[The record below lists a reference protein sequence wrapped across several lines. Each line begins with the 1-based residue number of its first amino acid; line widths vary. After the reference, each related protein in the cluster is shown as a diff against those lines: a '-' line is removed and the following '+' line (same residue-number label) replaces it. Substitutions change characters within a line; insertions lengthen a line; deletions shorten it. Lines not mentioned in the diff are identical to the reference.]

1 MAGRSYI
8 ALLLALTM
16 IFALAGCGAKETMPS
31 DSGSSDTV
39 AVTVPTS
46 SETDSSEETKPDSQ
60 DQPGDV
66 ADAVEATIAPDSNDK
81 PVEDDEAPA
90 PGATMTAD
98 TPSAAAEDATDYSI
112 NETPASALTP
122 VPTATPSP
130 VPSPTIQEYASSSLT
145 PTQRNS
151 INMLNYMSALT
162 QGVNQE
168 RRNQLF
174 LESAYNSFDNLYPNA
189 VDTKTQAQITSLM
202 DTIEGYRMI
211 SVKRDRLMYIYEQNR
226 AQAMRQAIPN
236 PLGLLSAVQSGSL
249 FKAAVSVLYMA
260 VDAKTSYDSATSQA
274 DMQFIQ
280 EGWELDDAESAALHE
295 STKAALTYLLDMVR
309 TYDLPGDFALNREA
323 IEDFVTWS
331 SKPDSQLVGKI
342 SWLESHEEVYKEFGP
357 YWLELAKDYYIA
369 EEYQKCLE
377 AVSQYESVTTR
388 IFRKDI
394 DYATVLPMAITA
406 AKILS
411 ENKALSEA
419 EYIKIAERYCST
431 IISNTKDSDWS
442 LRYFA
447 AQVYVDLFGV
457 TNKSTY
463 LDQAYKIALDNIVV
477 LVDSQRDMNA
487 AYLVAI
493 EEVKPGRDA
502 TKREKEEIKEY
513 NRLIKEERKTA
524 LPPVNEALY
533 LNCDLLFAL
542 AEKRNI
548 STAEQ
553 RKIDSILHV
562 NGESIFLTEALD
574 ARFWFEH
581 KADPITADRIEV
593 TFDGEKLTLPAA
605 CISDRS
611 RIVVTISG
619 PNGTTTIDDWIVKEV
634 KRPKNAGCSEFIVTL
649 VSEASDDYKY
659 QSGETIRIR
668 VIPVAETP
676 EEFIEFSYNVT
687 AVKKALVFNGIAF
700 ERVK

>member
-1 MAGRSYI
+1 MANKFATNRCV
-8 ALLLALTM
+8 ALLLALIM
-16 IFALAGCGAKETMPS
+16 VLSLAACGAKDSSQTDTAPTDDASLSIEPSQDPVTPGEELASPS
-31 DSGSSDTV
+31 DQ
-39 AVTVPTS
+39 A
-46 SETDSSEETKPDSQ
+46 
-60 DQPGDV
+60 
-66 ADAVEATIAPDSNDK
+66 
-81 PVEDDEAPA
+81 DDEAGVEEPIAPTQPSSEPLSEEPTSTDAPSAEAEPSINGTPA
-90 PGATMTAD
+90 PT
-98 TPSAAAEDATDYSI
+98 S
-112 NETPASALTP
+112 TP
-122 VPTATPSP
+122 VPTATPMP
-130 VPSPTIQEYASSSLT
+130 TVSPTNQDDSAPNLT

-162 QGVNQE
+162 QRVNEE

-174 LESAYNSFDNLYPNA
+174 LETAYKSFDNLYPNA

-249 FKAAVSVLYMA
+249 LKAAVSVLYMA
-260 VDAKTSYDSATSQA
+260 VDAKTSYDSATSHA

-280 EGWELDDAESAALHE
+280 EGWELDDAESSALHE

-309 TYDLPGDFALNREA
+309 TYDLPGDYALNREA

-342 SWLESHEEVYKEFGP
+342 SWLESHEDVYKEFGP
-357 YWLELAKDYYIA
+357 YWLELVKDYYNA
-369 EEYQKCLE
+369 EEYQKCLA
-377 AVSQYESVTTR
+377 AVAQYESVTTR

-394 DYATVLPMAITA
+394 DYATILPMAITS

-411 ENKALSEA
+411 ENKALSET
-419 EYIKIAERYCST
+419 EYIRIAERYCSA
-431 IISNTKDSDWS
+431 ILANTKDSDWS

-447 AQVYVDLFGV
+447 AQIYVDLFAL
-457 TNKSTY
+457 TENSTY
-463 LDQAYKIALDNIVV
+463 IDKAYKIALDNIVV
-477 LVDSQRDMNA
+477 LVDSQRELNA
-487 AYLVAI
+487 AYLAAI
-493 EEVKPGRDA
+493 EEVKPGKDA
-502 TKREKEEIKEY
+502 TKREKQEIKEY
-513 NRLIKEERKTA
+513 NKLIKEERETA

-548 STAEQ
+548 SATEQ

-574 ARFWFEH
+574 ARFWFEK
-581 KADPITADRIEV
+581 KATPISAADIEV
-593 TFDGEKLTLPAA
+593 SFDGEKLTLPAV

-611 RIVVTISG
+611 RVIVTISG
-619 PNGTTTIDDWIVKEV
+619 PNGTTTINDWIVKEV
-634 KRPKNAGCSEFIVTL
+634 KRPKNASCSEFIVTL
-649 VSEASDDYKY
+649 VSEAGKSYKY
-659 QSGETIRIR
+659 QAGETISIR

-676 EEFIEFSYNVT
+676 EEYIEFSYNVT
-687 AVKKALVFNGIAF
+687 AVKKVVVFNGIAF